1 MSYTRMPKTAL
12 QQALSEIIARAAAAV
27 AEAVREERS
36 RLIATAAAPA
46 PTLPAKVSP
55 KRTRKSD
62 TKPAPVAA
70 PAPVIAPPPPPVIA
84 PAPVAPPIATPVVK
98 AGRKPH
104 PRRSYTDADI
114 DRMIDL
120 IAAAPRT
127 RGEDLRVRFGGD
139 PRTVEKILE
148 HLRDHALVVTEGVK
162 RAMTYSVPRP
172 ATPAPAPAA
181 AATETPA
188 APKPA
193 APKPPS
199 TTSNIVDLV
208 RTDLQAAYEGI
219 PVPPERI
226 AFRIKQDRD
235 LVDAALTYLVSRRE
249 ARVSRMRG
257 KSGYV
262 PVRKQPV

>member
-36 RLIATAAAPA
+36 RLIATAPA

-55 KRTRKSD
+55 KRTRKSE

-70 PAPVIAPPPPPVIA
+70 PAPVIAPAPPPVIA
-84 PAPVAPPIATPVVK
+84 PAPAAPPVAK

-120 IAAAPRT
+120 IAATPRA

-148 HLRDHALVVTEGVK
+148 HLRDHALVRTEGVK

-172 ATPAPAPAA
+172 ATPAPSTKTPAA
-181 AATETPA
+181 APTETPA
-188 APKPA
+188 AAPPRPA
-193 APKPPS
+193 TPRPPS

-208 RTDLQAAYEGI
+208 RTDLHAAYEGI

-257 KSGYV
+257 KAGYV